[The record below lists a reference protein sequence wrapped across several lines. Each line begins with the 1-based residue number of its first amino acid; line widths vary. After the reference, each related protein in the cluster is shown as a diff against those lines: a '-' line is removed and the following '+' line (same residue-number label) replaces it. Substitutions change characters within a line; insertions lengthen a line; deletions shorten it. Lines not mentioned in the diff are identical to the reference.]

1 MNRPEGQTMNEF
13 TIVPMSE
20 EQIPAVVDLLLAQ
33 EARQRAL
40 DPRLR
45 LPRSHKQVTALL
57 TERLAAG
64 DPALVAL
71 NAGRKV
77 RGAASPT
84 VWELAE
90 TSILR
95 AFLPERAGVTQELA
109 LADPQEGD
117 TSRTL
122 VALLMALSIWWQERG
137 TTGELIRWPSADQWL
152 VARLAVHGFQLDSV
166 CALRGPHSLVHH
178 DPPSGIVT
186 RQATPA
192 DEEALVALFAE
203 ELLYHERYTPFVR
216 CRPAVLAAFRRKL
229 ARLWV
234 RRSLE
239 EGAPLVLVAEHGNE
253 VVGMAETTLLDI
265 ASGDEP
271 GFTPPGRYGCLDNV
285 CVRESLR
292 GQGIGHLLVQ
302 AVDDAFAALHL
313 ALDGW
318 LLWYNPV
325 NPQAARFWLH
335 MGFVPLWTTYQR
347 QHSTT
352 KDGAFS

>member
-1 MNRPEGQTMNEF
+1 MNEF
-13 TIVPMSE
+13 TVSMMSE
-20 EQIPAVVDLLLAQ
+20 EQLPAVIDLLLAQ
-33 EARQRAL
+33 QTRHHGQDKRLQAARSRGQGVASLAGRLAHEKPSFVAL
-40 DPRLR
+40 D
-45 LPRSHKQVTALL
+45 AF
-57 TERLAAG
+57 
-64 DPALVAL
+64 
-71 NAGRKV
+71 GRV
-77 RGAASPT
+77 RGYASPV

-90 TSILR
+90 TSLLR
-95 AFLPERAGVTQELA
+95 AFLPERSGVTRDLA
-109 LADPQEGD
+109 FADPQEGD
-117 TSRTL
+117 ASRVL
-122 VALLMALSIWWQERG
+122 AALLMALSSWWQEQG

-166 CALRGPHSLVHH
+166 CALRGPHRSMHH
-178 DPPSGIVT
+178 DLPSGIVT

-192 DEEALVALFAE
+192 DEEALVALFTE
-203 ELLYHERYTPFVR
+203 ELRYHERYTPFVR

-234 RRSLE
+234 GTSLE
-239 EGAPLVLVAEHGNE
+239 EGAPLVLVAERGNE
-253 VVGMAETTLLDI
+253 VIGMAETTLLDI
-265 ASGDEP
+265 APDDEP
-271 GFTPPGRYGCLDNV
+271 GFTPPGCYGCLDNV

-325 NPQAARFWLH
+325 NPQAARFWLR

-347 QHSTT
+347 LHPTT